1 MVVNLHLELAELS
14 EEHKRNIFLGCLSMI
29 ECFNLMMNLV
39 CMVKGLQKI
48 IISKPHDFTVWKPFV
63 PLVVL
68 YLLGPSLIKQSHQPI
83 FSTGCNQYIQ
93 LLSHGQTMFVLIKHV
108 LFFAL
113 PLSMELGIHGNQLHD
128 S

>member
-14 EEHKRNIFLGCLSMI
+14 EEHKRNVFLGCLSMI
-29 ECFNLMMNLV
+29 ECFNLMMNLT
-39 CMVKGLQKI
+39 MVKRLQKI

-68 YLLGPSLIKQSHQPI
+68 SLLGPSLIKQSHQHI
-83 FSTGCNQYIQ
+83 FSTGWNQYTQ
-93 LLSHGQTMFVLIKHV
+93 FLSHGQTLFVLIKHV
-108 LFFAL
+108 LFFTL
-113 PLSMELGIHGNQLHD
+113 PLSMELGKHGNQLHD